1 MSLPG
6 RALLISEDAAR
17 PTRTI
22 RAGGCHIIL
31 GFDDDLIHHEYHSL
45 MRLQRLWEN
54 YVSGV
59 VFAAILR
66 GGLLLTQLPL
76 TRVQLHSL
84 Q

>member
-1 MSLPG
+1 MQRVRLGLFAP
-6 RALLISEDAAR
+6 
-17 PTRTI
+17 
-22 RAGGCHIIL
+22 GGCHIIL

-66 GGLLLTQLPL
+66 GGLLLTHESADQLPL
-76 TRVQLHSL
+76 TRVQLH
-84 Q
+84 